1 MSRTFQDSNLLKWEA
16 YASSGPH
23 GYANP
28 ARIIF
33 HCLSD
38 RNRRARFLQ
47 IDGDKAEAEREVAD
61 ASENRLAELL
71 AEAAELD

>member
-1 MSRTFQDSNLLKWEA
+1 MSRTFQDSNLLKWEV

-28 ARIIF
+28 ARIVF

-38 RNRRARFLQ
+38 QNRRARYLQ
-47 IDGDKAEAEREVAD
+47 LEGDKADAEREVAEAD
-61 ASENRLAELL
+61 EQRLAELL
-71 AEAAELD
+71 TQTAELD

>member
-1 MSRTFQDSNLLKWEA
+1 MSRTFQDSNLLKWEV

-28 ARIIF
+28 ARIVF

-38 RNRRARFLQ
+38 RSRRARFIQL
-47 IDGDKAEAEREVAD
+47 DGDKADAEREVAE
-61 ASENRLAELL
+61 APPERLTELL
-71 AEAAELD
+71 AQSEELD

>member
-1 MSRTFQDSNLLKWEA
+1 MSRTFQDANLLKWEV

-38 RNRRARFLQ
+38 GDRRARFIQL
-47 IDGDKAEAEREVAD
+47 DGDKADAEREVAE
-61 ASENRLAELL
+61 AQEARLGELL
-71 AEAAELD
+71 AQSTELD